1 MYGNKDDGGK
11 NRMRTRVKLKTVG
24 GKHIVYVWDVSIDF
38 TDLRSA
44 WQFIGVI
51 NRIGSKAG

>member
-1 MYGNKDDGGK
+1 
-11 NRMRTRVKLKTVG
+11 MRTKVKLKTVG

-44 WQFIGVI
+44 WQFIGFI
-51 NRIGSKAG
+51 NRIGLKAG